1 MSEQPQDRQPI
12 LNLPPATAAV
22 GVALLAIHVL
32 RQFLDIPADNWLIL
46 NFGVTPAY
54 WAAGPG
60 ALDLL
65 ALVAHMLLHGSW
77 PHLVFNLAALL
88 AFGTGIERML
98 GAGRMLFALL
108 AGGVAG
114 AVLHVAVYFGDPTP
128 VVGASGGLSA
138 LFGLTM
144 FAIAMRTGGWPR
156 LAAITAIW
164 LGMNLAIGLI
174 GVPGDAGAGIAWVAH
189 MGGYFFGLAY
199 GYWLMRRALR
209 RRQ

>member
-1 MSEQPQDRQPI
+1 MSEQPRDRQPI

-22 GVALLAIHVL
+22 GIVLLAVHVL

-46 NFGVTPAY
+46 NFGVMPAY
-54 WAAGPG
+54 WAAGPD

-65 ALVAHMLLHGSW
+65 GLVSHMLLHGGW

-88 AFGTGIERML
+88 AFGTSIERML
-98 GAGRMLFALL
+98 GPARMLFALL
-108 AGGVAG
+108 AGGIAG
-114 AVLHVAVYFGDPTP
+114 AILHVVVYLGDATP

-144 FAIAMRTGGWPR
+144 FAVAMRTGGWPR
-156 LAAITAIW
+156 LAAISALW
-164 LGMNLAIGLI
+164 LGLNLAFGLI
-174 GVPGDAGAGIAWVAH
+174 GVPGDAGTEVAWVAH

-209 RRQ
+209 RD

>member
-1 MSEQPQDRQPI
+1 MSEQQPQERQPI

-22 GVALLAIHVL
+22 GAVLIAIHVL

-46 NFGVTPAY
+46 NFGVVPAY
-54 WAAGPG
+54 WATGPS

-65 ALVAHMLLHGSW
+65 ALVSHMLLHGSW

-88 AFGTGIERML
+88 AFGTGIERLL
-98 GAGRMLFALL
+98 GAGRMLGTLL
-108 AGGVAG
+108 AGGIAG
-114 AVLHVAVYFGDPTP
+114 AALHLVVYFGDPTP

-164 LGMNLAIGLI
+164 LGMNLVFGLI
-174 GVPGDAGAGIAWVAH
+174 GTPGGASIAWVAH
-189 MGGYFFGLAY
+189 MGGYFLGLAY
-199 GYWLMRRALR
+199 GVWLMVKARR